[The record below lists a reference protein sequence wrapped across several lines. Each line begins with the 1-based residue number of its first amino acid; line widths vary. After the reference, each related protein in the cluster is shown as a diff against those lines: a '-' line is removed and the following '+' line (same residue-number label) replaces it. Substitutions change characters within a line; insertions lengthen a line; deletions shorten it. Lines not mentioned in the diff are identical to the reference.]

1 MLLSVIQHLLLTIPI
16 EALGDEKLITN
27 RTILV
32 FLVGF
37 FLLLIIVLVM
47 YRNWQKELDKKQGK
61 RE

>member
-37 FLLLIIVLVM
+37 FLLLVMVLIM
-47 YRNWQKELDKKQGK
+47 YRSWKKELDKKQGK
-61 RE
+61 